1 MTAGGTALA
10 MRIVVG
16 TAEMMGASRL
26 IDVDSAHVDGCL
38 YHGRAGLDF
47 AERLVAGRGRVSVPT
62 TLNVGALD
70 LLILVSQWGPCPGC
84 SGGKAAP
91 VESGDP
97 AEVRPPVDG
106 AATNAVPGAMP
117 VGMSGQRVYIDP
129 ASVVLGDVVLGDD
142 CSVWP
147 MAVIRGDMHR
157 IRIGARTSVQ
167 DGSVLH
173 ITHASDFNPD
183 GFPLTI
189 GEEVTIGHKAILH
202 GCTLGNRILVGMGA
216 IVMDGAV
223 VEGEV
228 IIAAGAVV
236 TPGKRLEGGHVYAG
250 NPAKALRPLK
260 EKERAFFPYTAG
272 NYVKLKDE
280 YLRQGASTS

>member
-1 MTAGGTALA
+1 M
-10 MRIVVG
+10 
-16 TAEMMGASRL
+16 
-26 IDVDSAHVDGCL
+26 
-38 YHGRAGLDF
+38 
-47 AERLVAGRGRVSVPT
+47 
-62 TLNVGALD
+62 
-70 LLILVSQWGPCPGC
+70 
-84 SGGKAAP
+84 
-91 VESGDP
+91 
-97 AEVRPPVDG
+97 
-106 AATNAVPGAMP
+106 TNALRNFKNHSPHLGE
-117 VGMSGQRVYIDP
+117 RVYVDP
-129 ASVVLGDVVLGDD
+129 ASVVIGDVELGDD

-189 GEEVTIGHKAILH
+189 GEDVTIGHKAILH

-223 VEGEV
+223 VDDEV

-236 TPGKRLEGGHVYAG
+236 TPGKHLESGYVYAG
-250 NPAKALRPLK
+250 NPARALRPLK
-260 EKERAFFPYTAG
+260 DKERTFFPYTAG
-272 NYVKLKDE
+272 NYVKLKDQFLAE
-280 YLRQGASTS
+280 VPL

>member
-1 MTAGGTALA
+1 MSNALR
-10 MRIVVG
+10 MFQ
-16 TAEMMGASRL
+16 
-26 IDVDSAHVDGCL
+26 DVSPQLG
-38 YHGRAGLDF
+38 
-47 AERLVAGRGRVSVPT
+47 E
-62 TLNVGALD
+62 
-70 LLILVSQWGPCPGC
+70 
-84 SGGKAAP
+84 
-91 VESGDP
+91 
-97 AEVRPPVDG
+97 
-106 AATNAVPGAMP
+106 
-117 VGMSGQRVYIDP
+117 RVYVDP
-129 ASVVLGDVVLGDD
+129 ASVVIGNVVLGDD

-147 MAVIRGDMHR
+147 MTVIRGDMHR

-189 GEEVTIGHKAILH
+189 GDDVTIGHKAILH

-223 VEGEV
+223 VEDEV

-236 TPGKRLEGGHVYAG
+236 TPGKRLESGYVYAG

-260 EKERAFFPYTAG
+260 EQERAFFPYTAG
-272 NYVKLKDE
+272 NYVRLKDTF
-280 YLRQGASTS
+280 LAQPVC